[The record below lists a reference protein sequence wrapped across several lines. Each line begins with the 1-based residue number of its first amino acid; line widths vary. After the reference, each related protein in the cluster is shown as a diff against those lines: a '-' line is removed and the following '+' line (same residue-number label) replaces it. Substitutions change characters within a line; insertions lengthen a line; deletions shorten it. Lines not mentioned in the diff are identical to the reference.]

1 MTATSA
7 VGLESMASYQRVG
20 DAATVRI
27 EAAAR
32 GLDAVLGPF
41 SARCVEYPLYA
52 TDQLA
57 ARLSAHAFH
66 ERELVAHVAATARAF
81 QTADSGWLGAM
92 LPNFMQAWQHRTQ
105 YGRDAPTRLSWLL
118 SRELSNRLTLLPPLQ
133 AIRIIDGYRS
143 VRWNWTALRLISM
156 LTLTNRVNAISGSR
170 WPVALPLLGLVMAA
184 PALFCGAD
192 ALGLIV
198 MGDLPRWSTQPIDAP
213 QDVLRLALQG
223 LWYESM
229 EFLDP
234 QLFLAL
240 SRELDRLN
248 LSTCPELDRCTPAG
262 RAADVAERVVD
273 PRTGALDV
281 QAGEVFPLTGPFNNQ
296 RFYPLP
302 AESMLGEHSAISYHP
317 GEQVRLER
325 LNAERGDYRISIAGL
340 NPEQPGAPNNFTAV
354 AETAAGF
361 VEDHQYYAEVRA
373 RFLADLE
380 RIPPGSVLHLQGHSL
395 GGGMCFL
402 LRDDPLVQARLRAA
416 GIVVGSLITFGAV
429 RPRGPAG
436 AAQPHERDDPFAS
449 ADERHYVNSD
459 DSLSRN
465 VGAGHAGFEHVI
477 LLANDAIDAP
487 TDAHSAYD
495 QPQNYAELPPALR
508 IMPYIVDPETHVVY
522 APGAWSTLLALE
534 DDQ

>member
-7 VGLESMASYQRVG
+7 ASLESMAAYQRVG

-41 SARCVEYPLYA
+41 KARCTEYPLHA

-81 QTADSGWLGAM
+81 QTADSGWLGAL
-92 LPNFMQAWQHRTQ
+92 LPNFMRAWQHRTQ

-118 SRELSNRLTLLPPLQ
+118 SRELSARLALLPPLQ
-133 AIRIIDGYRS
+133 ATRVIDSYRS
-143 VRWNWTALRLISM
+143 VSWNWTAFRLIKM
-156 LTLTNRVNAISGSR
+156 LNLTNRVNALSSTR
-170 WPVALPLLGLVMAA
+170 WPLTLPLLGFVLAV
-184 PALFCGAD
+184 PALFCGTD
-192 ALGLIV
+192 ALRLVV
-198 MGDLPRWSTQPIDAP
+198 MGDLPRWSTQPINAP

-229 EFLDP
+229 EYLDP
-234 QLFLAL
+234 QLFVDL

-248 LSTCPELDRCTPAG
+248 LSTCTELERCTLAG
-262 RAADVAERVVD
+262 RAPDVAERLLD
-273 PRTGALDV
+273 PHTGALAV
-281 QAGEVFPLTGPFNNQ
+281 QTGEVFPLTGLFNNQ

-302 AESMLGEHSAISYHP
+302 AESMRGEHSAISYHP
-317 GEQVRLER
+317 GEQVRFER

-354 AETAAGF
+354 ALTADGI
-361 VEDHQYYAEVRA
+361 VEQNHYYAEVRA

-402 LRDDPLVQARLRAA
+402 LRNDPLVQDRLRAA

-436 AAQPHERDDPFAS
+436 ANQTHERDDPFAS
-449 ADERHYVNSD
+449 ADQRHYVNSD
-459 DSLSRN
+459 DSLARN
-465 VGAGHAGFEHVI
+465 VGAGHAGFENVI
-477 LLANDAIDAP
+477 LLENNAVDEP
-487 TDAHSAYD
+487 TAAHSAYD
-495 QPQNYAELPPALR
+495 QPQNYAALPPALR
-508 IMPYIVDPETHVVY
+508 IMPYMVDPETHTVY
-522 APGAWSTLLALE
+522 APGERMREGT
-534 DDQ
+534 